1 MAKRNRSM
9 ARGPITGWKDGN
21 GEDIQ
26 SLRGEEA
33 NKAEDMKDARVMLI
47 SLKP

>member
-1 MAKRNRSM
+1 M

-21 GEDIQ
+21 GANIQ

-33 NKAEDMKDARVMLI
+33 DKAEGMKDARVMPI